1 MLVLIAGVSAE
12 GSKEHATFVVLD
24 FVVERVG
31 MILAMGVMDQLGL
44 VLIIIYVRRV
54 SKANCVNFI
63 ICPLSD
69 QNLE

>member
-12 GSKEHATFVVLD
+12 GSKEHAIFVVLD

-44 VLIIIYVRRV
+44 VLIIINVWRV
-54 SKANCVNFI
+54 SKAN
-63 ICPLSD
+63 
-69 QNLE
+69 